1 MQRSDVFD
9 PKVVQ
14 ALVDSINILVPGVS
28 VELNTGEKALVIK
41 TNDIDFLRPTVLSF
55 KDNSIID
62 LSNRRAYGDIE
73 IIDIMKTMDNRYMM
87 DLSKVKGL
95 GIAVEEPEYV

>member
-1 MQRSDVFD
+1 MRRHWSSR
-9 PKVVQ
+9 
-14 ALVDSINILVPGVS
+14 L
-28 VELNTGEKALVIK
+28 
-41 TNDIDFLRPTVLSF
+41 DFLRPTILSF

-87 DLSKVKGL
+87 DLSKIKGL
-95 GIAVEEPEYV
+95 GITVEEPEYV